1 MLMAAV
7 LLKRSWFRGSVNRCR
22 KSFPLAPKIRT
33 SPKNASQTGHYGA
46 HARVCSRR
54 WRVRLFNA
62 FRWKLIIGF
71 VCCQA
76 SFFSLCSSLEC
87 SLPGIPRTTWAALHK
102 RSKEVRRPFP
112 VASYREFSFRL
123 PVRVFPLISW
133 VMLILWANFRTKA
146 NLRAGRCCWQVY
158 LKREA

>member
-1 MLMAAV
+1 MLFVGNLSSGSFAAK
-7 LLKRSWFRGSVNRCR
+7 LL
-22 KSFPLAPKIRT
+22 
-33 SPKNASQTGHYGA
+33 
-46 HARVCSRR
+46 
-54 WRVRLFNA
+54 
-62 FRWKLIIGF
+62 
-71 VCCQA
+71 
-76 SFFSLCSSLEC
+76 FFSPCSSLEC

-158 LKREA
+158 LKGEAKDCVFSLLLSRNPKLAFGGSSSSFHGEGCAAFNSLK